1 MAQLDSKNVIEVSDL
16 SLSIADKAI
25 LKNISFNIASNEI
38 VAMVGESGSGKS
50 LTALSLLGLL
60 PLAKTSINS
69 GSIQFEKTE
78 LLNFSETQWQK
89 IRGNEIS
96 MVFQE
101 PQSSLNPTMR
111 CGAQVNEIIQQ
122 HFKTSLSK
130 EKRKEKVL
138 EAFDRVKLPSPERI
152 YDAYPHEISGGQ
164 KQRVMIAMALINKPK
179 LLIADEPTTALDVL
193 VQKEIIDLLKELQ
206 KQTKMSVLFISH
218 DLSLVSQLADKIIVL
233 YEGRVVESGTPQEI
247 FKQPKENYTQALI
260 HVRPSPNQRLKK
272 LPTIENYSNPRVK
285 NEFIDPKERSA
296 RLEKLYA
303 QKPLFSVRNLSKT
316 YRSKSSVFGKTE
328 DFLAVKDVSFDLYP
342 GETLGLVG
350 ASGCGKST
358 LGKAL
363 VFLDKPTAGSID
375 YGGTSLNKLIPQ
387 KIRSFRTN
395 IQFIFQDPYAAL
407 NPQKKIGDAILE
419 PIIAHKI
426 LEKSLQKDRV
436 IDLLKQVGLES
447 TFYDR
452 YPHELSGGQRQRA
465 VIARALAVNP
475 KILICDESVA
485 ALDISVQ
492 AQVLNLLN
500 DLQEKLQ
507 LSYIFISHDLS
518 VIQYISDKIMVMDE
532 GTIVEYKEADDL
544 CRNPEHLST
553 QKLIEAIPKIAF

>member
-1 MAQLDSKNVIEVSDL
+1 MAQLNSKNVIEVKDFSL
-16 SLSIADKAI
+16 SLAGKAI
-25 LKNISFNIASNEI
+25 LKDICFEISSNEI

-60 PLAKTSINS
+60 PKTKTSIES

-89 IRGNEIS
+89 LRGNEIS

-111 CGAQVNEIIQQ
+111 CGLQVNEIIQK
-122 HFKTSLSK
+122 HFKNSLSK

-138 EAFDRVKLPSPERI
+138 EAFKRVKLPSPERI
-152 YDAYPHEISGGQ
+152 YNAYPHEISGGQ

-206 KQTKMSVLFISH
+206 KQTQMSVLFISH
-218 DLSLVSQLADKIIVL
+218 DLSLVSQLANKIIVL
-233 YEGRVVESGTPQEI
+233 YEGRIVESGTPKTI
-247 FKQPKENYTQALI
+247 FKQPKDNYTRALI
-260 HVRPSPNQRLKK
+260 HARPSPNQRLKK
-272 LPTIENYSNPRVK
+272 LPTIKNYSDPVEES
-285 NEFIDPKERSA
+285 EFIEPKERSI
-296 RLEKLYA
+296 RLDKLYS
-303 QKPLFSVRNLSKT
+303 QKPIFSVRNLSKI
-316 YRSKSSVFGKTE
+316 YMSKSGFFGKKE
-328 DFLAVKDVSFDLYP
+328 SFLAVKDVSFDLYP

-358 LGKAL
+358 LGKTL
-363 VFLDKPTAGSID
+363 VYLDKPTSGNID
-375 YGGTSLNKLIPQ
+375 YEGTSLKKLIPEE
-387 KIRSFRTN
+387 IRSLRTN

-426 LEKSLQKDRV
+426 LDKPHQKFKV
-436 IDLLKQVGLES
+436 IDLLKQVGLAP

-500 DLQEKLQ
+500 DLQEKLE

-518 VIQYISDKIMVMDE
+518 VVQYISDKIMVMDE
-532 GTIVEYKEADDL
+532 GVIVEYKEADKL
-544 CRNPEHLST
+544 CRNPEHPST
-553 QKLIEAIPKIAF
+553 QKLMEAIPKMNF